1 MKGAKDQMTSEGFTK
16 GKLDVDFKQ
25 RVIVVALLFVTV
37 GIFFGSVCALLYLFA
52 LIMKFLVFIVVSVI
66 FAF

>member
-16 GKLDVDFKQ
+16 GKLDVKQ
-25 RVIVVALLFVTV
+25 KVIVAALLFVTV

-52 LIMKFLVFIVVSVI
+52 LIMKFLVFVVVSAI
-66 FAF
+66 FVF